1 MIKQKESKDPIEDI
15 ETVEECFI
23 ITPIGAL
30 GSETFTKAM
39 GLIDA
44 VIDPV
49 LIELGMKAMPANR
62 MQDLGSIN
70 KQLIKRVIEDRLVIA
85 NLTGLN
91 PNVMYELAIRHGARK
106 PVIIMAENGTRLPFD
121 ITDQRTIFYSDTLSG
136 VEVAKDEL
144 KKKIEFALKDENPD
158 NPIYAY
164 LENAK
169 LFKEIGD
176 ADPNKVLLARLNS
189 IEEKLSSSS
198 DQSKYR
204 QASID
209 YFRSKKSVPTQ
220 YSVSGRLSGMDEGS
234 EEFSAE
240 IRRMFSAVG
249 TVIPI
254 EGGIAHLSDGGF
266 RFTIS
271 HVQTSVLQTL
281 ISTLNKTFPNIE
293 DLRFELLGG

>member
-1 MIKQKESKDPIEDI
+1 MVKQKENRNPLEDI

-49 LIELGMKAMPANR
+49 LADLGMKAMPANR

-144 KKKIEFALKDENPD
+144 KKKIEFALADENPD

-169 LFKEIGD
+169 LFREIGD
-176 ADPNKVLLARLNS
+176 ADPNKILLARLNS

-198 DQSKYR
+198 DESKYR
-204 QASID
+204 QRSID
-209 YFRSKKSVPTQ
+209 YFRDKKSGTAR
-220 YSVSGRLSGMDEGS
+220 YSVSGSFSDMSEDS
-234 EEFSAE
+234 EELSVA
-240 IRRMFSAVG
+240 IRKMFSVVG
-249 TVIPI
+249 TVTPI
-254 EGGIAHLSDGGF
+254 EGGIAHLAHGGF
-266 RFTIS
+266 MFKIAR
-271 HVQTSVLQTL
+271 VQTEVLNVL
-281 ISTLNKTFPNIE
+281 ISTLNKAFPNIQ
-293 DLRFELLGG
+293 DLRFELLD